1 VREIVH
7 TTLRRRNAEQ
17 PEQRATRASGQRASE
32 PGDAG
37 IDQLLAKA
45 IRATRG
51 LDWDDVCEALRAQPR
66 IGERAGGDSLE
77 AAWSRREQAFVG
89 ASDAS
94 TRAAMAE
101 GNAAYERRFGHV
113 FLIRAAERSPEQMI
127 AGLGRSRGNDA
138 ERARRGDPSRADGV
152 RMTMLR

>member
-1 VREIVH
+1 MR
-7 TTLRRRNAEQ
+7 
-17 PEQRATRASGQRASE
+17 
-32 PGDAG
+32 
-37 IDQLLAKA
+37 A
-45 IRATRG
+45 IRAHTRIVA
-51 LDWDDVCEALRAQPR
+51 W
-66 IGERAGGDSLE
+66 AGGDSLE
-77 AAWSRREQAFVG
+77 AAWSRRERAFVG

-138 ERARRGDPSRADGV
+138 GRARRGDRAARRDHPAPSRADGV